1 MKRDFSQ
8 TLSALGQPLPEPA
21 HTLGAVCV
29 AALLGAYADEQSLSG
44 EEKFRRY
51 QLAGRIHAGGIQDVS
66 AEEVAQLKKLIG
78 KNWPPAVLGPA
89 YEALEQ
95 DAHELVDEPV
105 RGEIVPDA
113 AA

>member
-8 TLSALGQPLPEPA
+8 PLAALGQPLPEPA
-21 HTLGAVCV
+21 NTLGGVSI
-29 AALLGAYADEQSLSG
+29 AALLGSYADEQGLSG

-51 QLAGRIHAGGIQDVS
+51 QLAERIHAGGMQEVS
-66 AEEVAQLKKLIG
+66 AEEVSLLKKLIG

-95 DAHELVDEPV
+95 DVVEPAAELPPE
-105 RGEIVPDA
+105 A
-113 AA
+113 A